1 MLKAEQ
7 VHVEML
13 HWYWLT
19 LLWFEDLTQDASA
32 KQLQRHTRMLW
43 SHVAQTR
50 DSRCTDH
57 SDGPNRS
64 PTNTHFLSRFVTPT
78 CIISMQ
84 IFYPHRGPRPWPL
97 VTAVGY
103 LAAVIYRPQPR
114 QRKHDEQ
121 CSQWVFST
129 FLQTGP
135 PSPSTLPPG
144 SSPTSHSGAKCNGL
158 LLNTCKTKEVMVD
171 FGPRKAQ
178 LGTSSGG
185 GSWGWHHWGGSKLQ
199 VSGGPCG

>member
-1 MLKAEQ
+1 
-7 VHVEML
+7 ML

-19 LLWFEDLTQDASA
+19 LLWFEDLAQDASE
-32 KQLQRHTRMLW
+32 KPLRRHTRMLW
-43 SHVAQTR
+43 RKQETRVAQT
-50 DSRCTDH
+50 TV
-57 SDGPNRS
+57 
-64 PTNTHFLSRFVTPT
+64 TANTHFLSRFITPT

-103 LAAVIYRPQPR
+103 LAAVPYRPQPR

-121 CSQWVFST
+121 CSQSVFST

-144 SSPTSHSGAKCNGL
+144 SSPTSHTGASA
-158 LLNTCKTKEVMVD
+158 MD
-171 FGPRKAQ
+171 W
-178 LGTSSGG
+178 SSI
-185 GSWGWHHWGGSKLQ
+185 HAKLRRWWWTL
-199 VSGGPCG
+199 SHGRHN